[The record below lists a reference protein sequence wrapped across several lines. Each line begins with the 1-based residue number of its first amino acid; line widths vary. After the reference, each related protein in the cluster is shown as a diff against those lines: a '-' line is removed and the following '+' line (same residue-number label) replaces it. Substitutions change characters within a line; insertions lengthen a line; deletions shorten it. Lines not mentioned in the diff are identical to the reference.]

1 MYKFIQKYVYKYW
14 IYYCFGLFFL
24 VITNYLSTLIPL
36 LFKDVLDLITVK
48 TTSLSDIKTILL
60 SIVLYAVVLAFTRTL
75 SRVLIFIAGRR
86 VEYDLRNDLYHKFL
100 TLSERYFRKEK
111 IGDLLS
117 RMINDMQSLR
127 ATAALGFLHI
137 INTVMIF
144 GFVCFQ
150 MVRIDLTLTLFM
162 LIPIPLMLLVVKLFV
177 KEFYVSIKE
186 GQEVLGSVTHF
197 FVESL
202 SNIKVVKSYVAES
215 QMIDRFDPLNELFFR
230 KSIKQARLRTT
241 IFPFIAVGGTLGQI
255 FLLLIGGKL
264 IIEKTLSIGDFVAM
278 SSYVALLSWPTASL
292 AWIINIIQRGKSS
305 WSRVESI
312 LNQKV
317 DFPFN
322 FESKSSSIS
331 LLINPRITIKNL
343 SFSYN
348 TLSESTTN
356 QVVLNNV
363 SFDIQ
368 PGMVLGVF
376 GPSGSGKSTLARI
389 LAGIEPIQNDTYLLN
404 NKCFNQW
411 DIAEFRHQISYVDQ
425 QPFLFSVPIV
435 ENIDFMQN
443 NHNMETIKAMTTL
456 AAVDGDI
463 QRFSDQYNTL
473 VGERGVVLSG
483 GQKTRLALARALF
496 KPHSL
501 LILDD
506 VLSAVDHE
514 TEQELIS
521 NLQHDKMARTSVI
534 ISHRISALT
543 QCDHIIVLDK
553 GRIVDQGS
561 HQDLLASE
569 GLYHYSWQYQKMTN
583 E

>member
-1 MYKFIQKYVYKYW
+1 
-14 IYYCFGLFFL
+14 
-24 VITNYLSTLIPL
+24 
-36 LFKDVLDLITVK
+36 
-48 TTSLSDIKTILL
+48 
-60 SIVLYAVVLAFTRTL
+60 
-75 SRVLIFIAGRR
+75 
-86 VEYDLRNDLYHKFL
+86 
-100 TLSERYFRKEK
+100 
-111 IGDLLS
+111 
-117 RMINDMQSLR
+117 
-127 ATAALGFLHI
+127 
-137 INTVMIF
+137 
-144 GFVCFQ
+144 
-150 MVRIDLTLTLFM
+150 
-162 LIPIPLMLLVVKLFV
+162 
-177 KEFYVSIKE
+177 
-186 GQEVLGSVTHF
+186 
-197 FVESL
+197 
-202 SNIKVVKSYVAES
+202 
-215 QMIDRFDPLNELFFR
+215 MIDRFDPLNELFFR

-521 NLQHDKMARTSVI
+521 NLQNDKMARTSVI